1 MLLPTVS
8 GQSAAG
14 CKWKNC
20 CRRSWEMLMA
30 PVSPKNLRTTALLT
44 SIYQLVSSNIHVY
57 IVADYIRDWR
67 MDISGGAQRTGTQGD
82 PGIPEQST
90 MCSRGPKYKNY
101 ALDMQSHTPLGAQ
114 GGVEGGNGTLAPAYP
129 RRSPG
134 AERRRRSCG
143 AMRPHLSFVIG
154 NVPGRAPFLKLFS

>member
-44 SIYQLVSSNIHVY
+44 GIYQLVSSNIY
-57 IVADYIRDWR
+57 INSSGLYKIRSGEW
-67 MDISGGAQRTGTQGD
+67 ISQAGRSALARREIRESPSNPQCAAAAPNTKITHWICKAIPHWARKEASKAAMERSPPPIPGEVQGR
-82 PGIPEQST
+82 S
-90 MCSRGPKYKNY
+90 
-101 ALDMQSHTPLGAQ
+101 
-114 GGVEGGNGTLAPAYP
+114 EGDAPAAQCV
-129 RRSPG
+129 RT
-134 AERRRRSCG
+134 
-143 AMRPHLSFVIG
+143 
-154 NVPGRAPFLKLFS
+154 